1 MPVKVTKRPQAR
13 ECRRAYDKAARSTVN
28 KGTRLIQREIRK
40 RAGKPKGKF
49 PGYASKG
56 ALAREVERTPVKKTG
71 NRYVGKFGFLHEGK
85 SSKYRRIHEFGGI
98 IRPKNKPYLMFRLPN
113 GQWIRTKK
121 VKIRRKKY
129 FHDGAGIGFRKMKRA
144 LPEHMRSQVRLRF
157 Q

>member
-13 ECRRAYDKAARSTVN
+13 AGRQAYDKAARSTVN
-28 KGTRLIQREIRK
+28 KGTRLVQREIRK
-40 RAGKPKGKF
+40 RAGKPKGNF

-56 ALAREVERTPVKKTG
+56 ALAREVETRPVKKTG
-71 NRYVGKFGFLHEGK
+71 KRYEGKFGFLRAGK

-98 IRPKNKPYLMFRLPN
+98 IRPKNKPYLMFRLPD

-121 VKIRRKKY
+121 VRIRRKNY
-129 FHDGAGIGFRKMKRA
+129 FRDGANSGYRKLRKTM
-144 LPEHMRSQVRLRF
+144 PEHLRSQVRMRF